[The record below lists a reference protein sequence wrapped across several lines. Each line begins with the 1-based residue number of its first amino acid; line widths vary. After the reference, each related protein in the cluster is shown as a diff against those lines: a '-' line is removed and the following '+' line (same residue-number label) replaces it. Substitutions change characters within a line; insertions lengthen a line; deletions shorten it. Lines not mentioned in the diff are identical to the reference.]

1 MEQAENKE
9 IQKKPVSRKV
19 FSIIL
24 LCVASLVV
32 VGMILCY
39 FIPKNYAPAFNQPES
54 VKVYTKTDSA
64 GRVYHNDSEVYNK
77 VMELCTDSFKVTI
90 MDALLKGKLSDG
102 GDYDTHS
109 SGTKSN
115 PKSLGDYK
123 IELCYD
129 SEQTITDKAYEGE
142 FKTYL
147 SILIVVKNT
156 TELSVVDVYYMFNTS
171 TSRVSFETYAH
182 QSALY
187 DYLANL

>member
-77 VMELCTDSFKVTI
+77 VIALNNDSFKVTI
-90 MDALLKGKLSDG
+90 MDALLKGRLSDG
-102 GDYDTHS
+102 GEYV
-109 SGTKSN
+109 TKTQSN
-115 PKSLGDYK
+115 PKSLGDYA

-147 SILIVVKNT
+147 SIMIVVKNT
-156 TELSVVDVYYMFNTS
+156 SELAVVNVYYMSNS
-171 TSRVSFETYAH
+171 SMSRVNYETYAH